1 MQRRRSISSKSDHRG
16 KKRYKE
22 KKDAMHKRKK
32 KEKPK
37 QRGGK

>member
-1 MQRRRSISSKSDHRG
+1 MQKRRSIGSKPDHRG

-22 KKDAMHKRKK
+22 EKDVIHKK
-32 KEKPK
+32 KEKEKPE